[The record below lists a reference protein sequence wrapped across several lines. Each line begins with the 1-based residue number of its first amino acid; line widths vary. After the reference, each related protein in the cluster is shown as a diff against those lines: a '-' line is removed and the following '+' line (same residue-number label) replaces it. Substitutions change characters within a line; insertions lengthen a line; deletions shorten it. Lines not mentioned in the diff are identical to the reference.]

1 MPLEIEVDGGE
12 APLSLSSFC
21 DRIDEVDLSFESE
34 ASLYAAAD
42 LLHRLSRNR
51 ALLTEALEV
60 ELAQD
65 GGLQASN
72 FYGPNVILLHRDR
85 DYFLRANIWRPIS
98 PLQENV
104 PGFAYDICHDHN
116 FPILTVGYSGPG
128 YRCRTYEYD
137 YDTCAGIAGE
147 QVDMRWTGV
156 YGLPEGAVL
165 YYRPKQDIHYQLPP
179 DRLSV
184 SLNLIPKTA
193 HIAQPQFQFDE
204 ERRCIKRFVQ
214 QSSQELLLRYAAVLG
229 PEPSAAAIRAVRDG
243 STSPHVRALADVCL
257 GEERERG
264 PLAAWLREAERAAPG
279 SSLVSA

>member
-1 MPLEIEVDGGE
+1 MPLELEVDGGA
-12 APLSLSSFC
+12 APLSLRSFR
-21 DRIDEVDLSFESE
+21 DRIEEVDLSFDCE
-34 ASLYAAAD
+34 ASLHAAAV

-51 ALLTEALEV
+51 ALLTEALQA

-98 PLQENV
+98 ALQEKV
-104 PGFAYDICHDHN
+104 AGFAYDICHDHN

-137 YDTCAGIAGE
+137 YDACAGIVGE
-147 QVDMRWTGV
+147 QVDMRWTGIRS
-156 YGLPEGAVL
+156 LPEGAVM

-184 SLNLIPKTA
+184 SLNLIPRTA

-229 PEPSAAAIRAVRDG
+229 PEPAAAAIRAVRDG
-243 STSPHVRALADVCL
+243 SAGPHVRALADVCL

-264 PLAAWLREAERAAPG
+264 PFAAWLRAAECNAPG
-279 SSLVSA
+279 SSLASN